1 MSDSARQEQA
11 HPTDGADRSEG
22 VAPQVLGA
30 GYAAVSPA
38 ARELFDLAF
47 LERLEY
53 LRIVS
58 RRAFAG
64 VAPASRR
71 GLRTGPGMEFSEHR
85 PYVVGDDFRYLDWAA
100 YGRLGKLL
108 LRLFQQDE
116 DLRIALMVDVSG
128 SMLTG
133 RPRKVD
139 HARRLAAA
147 LGYIG
152 LANLDRI
159 RVSVFA
165 DGEVKS
171 LRTRRG
177 RGQVYTVLDFLAT
190 APLGGPTDLPL
201 AAKQFRQHTSEK
213 GLVVVLSDFLAAAGD
228 DDGSP
233 LYEEGLGVLHYDGHE
248 VWALQVESPEEARPP
263 WQGDV
268 ALVDAETGGR
278 AHLRLTPEMVARY
291 RERRQEFLRQF
302 DRWTT
307 ERGIAHLRTTSDV
320 EMSDLVLEVF
330 RRGGFIR

>member
-1 MSDSARQEQA
+1 MSDEARQEQA

-22 VAPQVLGA
+22 VAPRVLGA
-30 GYAAVSPA
+30 GFSAVSPA
-38 ARELFDLAF
+38 ARELFDPAF

-64 VAPASRR
+64 LQPASRR
-71 GLRTGPGMEFSEHR
+71 GLRTGAGMEFSEHR
-85 PYVVGDDFRYLDWAA
+85 PYVTGDDFRYLDWAA
-100 YGRLGKLL
+100 YGRLDKLL

-116 DLRIALMVDVSG
+116 DLRIAIVVDVSG

-139 HARRLAAA
+139 HVRRLAAA
-147 LGYIG
+147 LAYIG
-152 LANLDRI
+152 LSNLDRI

-165 DGEVKS
+165 DGEVS
-171 LRTRRG
+171 RLRTRRG
-177 RGQVYTVLDFLAT
+177 RGQIYTVLDFLAT
-190 APLGGPTDLPL
+190 APLGGATDLVL
-201 AAKQFRQHTSEK
+201 AAKQFRQHTDEK
-213 GLVVVLSDFLAAAGD
+213 GLVVVLSDFLASAG
-228 DDGSP
+228 DGSP
-233 LYEEGLGVLHYDGHE
+233 LYEEGLGLLHYDGHE

-263 WQGDV
+263 WQGEV

-278 AHLRLTPEMVARY
+278 AHLRLTPELVARY
-291 RERRQEFLRQF
+291 QERRHEFLRQF

-307 ERGIAHLRTTSDV
+307 ERGIAHLRATTDV
-320 EMSDLVLEVF
+320 EVSELVLEVF